1 MCTWGLI
8 LKVKTFAKLNL
19 YLKVFPLRPDGF
31 HDIISIMQTVSLADE
46 MEFIPGGDNIAIEC
60 DDPSVPTDESNTV
73 ALAYKYLQGRY
84 PESIGGVRVR
94 INKNIPTQSG
104 LAGGS
109 GNAAGTILA
118 LYNLF
123 KLPLDDTEMLKCALS
138 VGSDVPF
145 LLKGGCA
152 IVKGRGEFVDK
163 LLGVAGKFYVIVVPP
178 GERVETASAYK
189 LVDEVRERTTNNIG
203 TVDEVYREAYNTWI
217 SALSSGHF
225 EGLLHNDFE
234 EAVFPTHPV
243 IEEVK
248 DRLTHLGAKA
258 FMTGSGSAVF
268 APVNDYNHALD
279 LLGDMKAAYGD
290 DVHLCET
297 VPNGVEIND

>member
-1 MCTWGLI
+1 

-19 YLKVFPLRPDGF
+19 YLKVFTLRSDGF
-31 HDIISIMQTVSLADE
+31 HDIISVMQTVSLADE
-46 MEFIPGGDNIAIEC
+46 MVLIPEGDNIVIEC
-60 DDPSVPTDESNTV
+60 DDPLVPTDESNTV
-73 ALAYKYLQGRY
+73 ARVYQYFLRRY
-84 PESIGGVRVR
+84 PEFMGGVRVR
-94 INKNIPTQSG
+94 INKNIPTQAG

-109 GNAAGTILA
+109 GNAAGTIFA
-118 LYNLF
+118 LNELF

-152 IVKGRGEFVDK
+152 IIKGRGEFVDK
-163 LLGVAGKFYVIVVPP
+163 LHGVAGKFYIIVVPP
-178 GERVETASAYK
+178 GERVETASAFK
-189 LVDEVRERTTNNIG
+189 LVDEVRERTTHKIG
-203 TVDEVYREAYNTWI
+203 TVDEVYRDAYNTWI
-217 SALSSGHF
+217 SALSSGQF

-243 IEEVK
+243 IGEVK

-268 APVNDYNHALD
+268 TPVNDYSYALD
-279 LLGDMKAAYGD
+279 LLGKMQAAYGD

-297 VPNGVEIND
+297 VPNGVEIYD